1 MPVTKWS
8 CQPRC
13 VWPRAQCCFQDS
25 ILQNCVFSG
34 TPRGQTWGLCPGICF
49 RQINAWRRSHSK
61 KEKTTSR
68 LFKGKDLNVQA
79 HCTATC
85 MRKCPQQL
93 HQGSI
98 MEMSGARNRSP
109 LNSYNS
115 DSTHSSGMSNPGPLV
130 WSLRVQGRLQ
140 KTLSPTRLKCLRIW
154 GRGQWDNAERFT
166 IKLEFFPRRKYLWK
180 GKPSSWQNLNPL
192 DS

>member
-8 CQPRC
+8 CQPRR
-13 VWPRAQCCFQDS
+13 VWSQAQCCFQDS

-61 KEKTTSR
+61 KKTTSR

-93 HQGSI
+93 
-98 MEMSGARNRSP
+98 EMSGARNRSP

-115 DSTHSSGMSNPGPLV
+115 DSSGELLLSNPGPLV
-130 WSLRVQGRLQ
+130 WSLRVQGRLRN
-140 KTLSPTRLKCLRIW
+140 TLSPTRLKCLW
-154 GRGQWDNAERFT
+154 TG
-166 IKLEFFPRRKYLWK
+166 
-180 GKPSSWQNLNPL
+180 
-192 DS
+192 